1 MRMAHMHSPAA
12 PTRVLETSLLALAI
26 MVLVLW
32 LVSAVEMIVNGRSI
46 PRLPELPVTRLP
58 VPMPMVSVI
67 VAARN
72 EEATIAPALRALL
85 SLDYGALEI
94 VVVNDR
100 STDRTGSIADDVAR
114 KSERLRVIH
123 VEELPDGWLGK
134 NHALSVGAKSAQG
147 EWILF
152 TDADVHLRSLA
163 LQRAVGHAVRQE
175 LDHLAVAP
183 RLQMKGFLLNLFAG
197 AFALLFAQVT
207 RPWLARRPGSR
218 FHIGIGAFNLIR
230 AEAYRSVGGHQPIRL
245 RPDDDLRLGRLV
257 KEAGFRQDLAF
268 GDDDVVVEWYSSIGE
283 AMRGLEKNSFSAVNY
298 SLAAALFA
306 GSLVALMGIYP
317 FAALLFT
324 TGPALVVNAITCVFA
339 VLLFAGSTR
348 TSGSGILLAPAF
360 PLAAF
365 LVLFIVGRATA
376 MTLLNDGIRWRDTR
390 YSLEELKTNRR
401 FLPVQAATNGVVAGY
416 RISALYG
423 GENAEEERKGDQ
435 ETQRAKPEVA
445 AGGRESEPIG
455 PESLRQST
463 RIGKESEEPRA

>member
-1 MRMAHMHSPAA
+1 
-12 PTRVLETSLLALAI
+12 VLETFLLIHAIIVLA
-26 MVLVLW
+26 LW
-32 LVSAVEMIVNGRSI
+32 LVSAAEMIVNGRSI
-46 PRLPELPVTRLP
+46 PRLPELSVTGLAE
-58 VPMPMVSVI
+58 PMPMVSVI

-72 EEATIAPALRALL
+72 EEATIAPALQALL
-85 SLDYGALEI
+85 SLDYNVLEI

-100 STDRTGSIADDVAR
+100 STDRTGFILDEEAR

-123 VEELPDGWLGK
+123 VEALPAGWLGK
-134 NHALSVGAKSAQG
+134 NHALAVGAARARG

-152 TDADVHLRSLA
+152 TDADVHLKPLA
-163 LQRAVGHAVRQE
+163 LDRAVGYAVEQG

-183 RLQMKGFLLNLFAG
+183 RLEMNGFLLNLFSG

-230 AEAYRSVGGHQPIRL
+230 AKAYRCVGGHEPIRL

-268 GDDDVVVEWYSSIGE
+268 GDDDVVVEWYPTIGE

-298 SLAAALFA
+298 SL
-306 GSLVALMGIYP
+306 P
-317 FAALLFT
+317 AALLAGSMVAMLGVYPFIALFFT
-324 TGPALVVNAITCVFA
+324 SGPTLTITAITCAFA

-360 PLAAF
+360 PLAAL

-376 MTLLNDGIRWRDTR
+376 MTLLNDGISWRDTR
-390 YSLEELKTNRR
+390 YTLEELKTNRR
-401 FLPVQAATNGVVAGY
+401 FLSVGAVSEA
-416 RISALYG
+416 
-423 GENAEEERKGDQ
+423 
-435 ETQRAKPEVA
+435 
-445 AGGRESEPIG
+445 GREQPDLSSEWRRG
-455 PESLRQST
+455 S
-463 RIGKESEEPRA
+463 